1 MFEVRRYEDCFQ
13 SIASEYSPQ
22 PSRPLSELEVF
33 VGNILGKT
41 GAQSKKQHE
50 LSVSMKERFNEDLEY
65 IVNCILK
72 DGNERSEES
81 LARSMACFRVGLE
94 PGTRSLRSGKEKM
107 VSFGYVAAAVCM
119 KEVERML
126 G

>member
-1 MFEVRRYEDCFQ
+1 MPRYEDCLLN
-13 SIASEYSPQ
+13 IASEYSSQ

-50 LSVSMKERFNEDLEY
+50 LSISMKERFKDDLGY
-65 IVNCILK
+65 IVNCIVK
-72 DGNERSEES
+72 DDNERSEES
-81 LARSMACFRVGLE
+81 LARSIACFEVGLE
-94 PGTRSLRSGKEKM
+94 AEKKGLRAGGEL
-107 VSFGYVAAAVCM
+107 VSFRYVAAAVCM
-119 KEVERML
+119 REVDKVL